1 MALSKNVEKVLNK
14 QINAEF
20 WSAYLYLSMSSFLDR
35 EGLSGFANWLKVQ
48 YQEENEHAMKIYE
61 YVLERDGRVLLE
73 PIQEVQH
80 EWGGILELFEA
91 VYEHEQK
98 VTEMINN
105 CVSVA
110 MKEEDHATTSMLQW
124 FVDEQVEEESNCRDI
139 LDKLRIIGGDGQGL
153 YMMNEEF
160 RARSLASDDE

>member
-1 MALSKNVEKVLNK
+1 MALSKNVEKVLNE

-35 EGLSGFANWLKVQ
+35 EGFSGFANWLKMQ
-48 YQEENEHAMKIYE
+48 YHEENQHAMKIYE
-61 YVLERDGRVLLE
+61 YVLERDGKVLLD
-73 PIQEVQH
+73 PIKEVQQ
-80 EWGGILELFEA
+80 EWDNITELFKD
-91 VYEHEQK
+91 VYQHEQK
-98 VTEMINN
+98 VTKMINN

-110 MKEEDHATTSMLQW
+110 LKEEDHATTSMLQW

-139 LDKLRIIGGDGQGL
+139 LDKLKIIGGNGQGL

-160 RARSLASDDE
+160 RNRTLPTEE